1 MHRRV
6 EWLLIEGNLV
16 QVVAQNA
23 QSEDRDGQ
31 EVASSVGTAEDAC
44 QDVAAVLCDD
54 TLLAAWTQVPFVMF
68 GDRGRRTSAGN
79 DTVQRI
85 PVSPVEIRLKF
96 SSRPTYFQ
104 KIGLKAIEA
113 AATVRWS
120 VAITCKVRR
129 KNQGR

>member
-44 QDVAAVLCDD
+44 QDAAAVLCDD
-54 TLLAAWTQVPFVMF
+54 TLLAA
-68 GDRGRRTSAGN
+68 
-79 DTVQRI
+79 
-85 PVSPVEIRLKF
+85 
-96 SSRPTYFQ
+96 
-104 KIGLKAIEA
+104 
-113 AATVRWS
+113 
-120 VAITCKVRR
+120 
-129 KNQGR
+129 